1 MKKILLLL
9 VPLLIALGGCELTE
23 VEDGANVSELQM
35 SVTGLKALP
44 DTLTYTAWILKY
56 DQVKQVNVG
65 YLIDPITVDAQG
77 SATIT
82 SKYISFE
89 ALQSATGVLLTAEK
103 KTRFIYASQAEEDS
117 LRNAMRPS
125 SRKILTGAFGSNS
138 TDLSVNNVIS
148 NLSTI
153 SGVVTILTPTDGNS
167 DQNEASGIWF
177 ADSIDRADGPLAG
190 LNLQDANDGW
200 SYYAWIETN
209 GTMLQ
214 IGGFTK
220 AGGSDDFAGYSDIA
234 AAGLGFPGEDF
245 LTNAPAGVTFP
256 LNLSGAKVIV
266 TAQPDFIAEPQD
278 YVRLMEA
285 DLPSSL
291 TRGTQVQL
299 NVVYGDNSP
308 SGSAN
313 IVIQH

>member
-56 DQVKQVNVG
+56 DQTKQINVG

-89 ALQSATGVLLTAEK
+89 SLQSATGVLLTAEQ

-117 LRNAMRPS
+117 LRNVMRPS

-167 DQNEASGIWF
+167 DQNESSGIWF

-190 LNLQDANDGW
+190 LNIQDANDGW

-256 LNLSGAKVIV
+256 LDLSGAKVIV

-285 DLPSSL
+285 DIPSSI

-299 NVVYGDNSP
+299 NVVYVDNSP